1 VKARVWKDR
10 DSGRWCFDVLGH
22 GLRVAGDRT
31 TWDGALSVALD
42 DMRWIAEHRGAWR
55 QS

>member
-1 VKARVWKDR
+1 MKARVWKDR
-10 DSGRWCFDVLGH
+10 ESGRWHFDVLGH

-42 DMRWIAEHRGAWR
+42 DLRWIDAHPHAWR
-55 QS
+55 YP